1 MIEPEFNRFLRSIVE
16 TLEQLGLTYGIG
28 GSVASSLY
36 GEARS
41 TLDVDISVVLPLD
54 RVLAF
59 TQAFQALGYYAFLD
73 AILDAIVAHQ
83 PFNIIDAQ
91 RGYKADIFPVD
102 SDAPTPK
109 NGKSS
114 AGCNVTCMM
123 SRMAPRRCCIPLKTS
138 SSTSSNTTSSAGFR
152 SICAT
157 SAPSCLPKVMLS
169 TGITSP
175 TGLAG
180 SEPAMCGQSFWPLT
194 TAPSRKTRH
203 RPPFPQACKTCQV
216 FKT

>member
-1 MIEPEFNRFLRSIVE
+1 MSEPEFNRFLRSIVE

-59 TQAFQALGYYAFLD
+59 TQAFQVLGYYAFLD

-102 SDAPTPK
+102 ADAPTPQEREILSRLQRHVYDESDGAAAVLYSPEDVIVYK
-109 NGKSS
+109 LKYYVLGRIPKHLRDIGAIMS
-114 AGCNVTCMM
+114 AQGDALDRDYIAHWAGRIGAGDVWAELLTAYN
-123 SRMAPRRCCIPLKTS
+123 
-138 SSTSSNTTSSAGFR
+138 SA
-152 SICAT
+152 
-157 SAPSCLPKVMLS
+157 
-169 TGITSP
+169 
-175 TGLAG
+175 
-180 SEPAMCGQSFWPLT
+180 
-194 TAPSRKTRH
+194 
-203 RPPFPQACKTCQV
+203 RP
-216 FKT
+216 

>member
-73 AILDAIVAHQ
+73 AILDALVARQ

-102 SDAPTPK
+102 PDAPTPQEREILSRLQRHVYDESDGAAAVLYSPEDVIVYK
-109 NGKSS
+109 LKYYILGRMPKHLRDIGAIMS
-114 AGCNVTCMM
+114 ARGDALDRDYIAHWADLIGAGDVW
-123 SRMAPRRCCIPLKTS
+123 AELLAAYD
-138 SSTSSNTTSSAGFR
+138 SA
-152 SICAT
+152 
-157 SAPSCLPKVMLS
+157 
-169 TGITSP
+169 
-175 TGLAG
+175 
-180 SEPAMCGQSFWPLT
+180 
-194 TAPSRKTRH
+194 
-203 RPPFPQACKTCQV
+203 RP
-216 FKT
+216 

>member
-1 MIEPEFNRFLRSIVE
+1 MIEPEFNRFLRSVIE

-83 PFNIIDAQ
+83 PFNIIDAH

-102 SDAPTPK
+102 SDAPTPQEREVLSRLQRHVYDESD
-109 NGKSS
+109 GAS
-114 AGCNVTCMM
+114 AVLYSPEDVIVYKLKYYILGRIPKHLRDIGAIM
-123 SRMAPRRCCIPLKTS
+123 SARGDALDRDHIAHWAVRIGAIDVWAELLATYD
-138 SSTSSNTTSSAGFR
+138 STQ
-152 SICAT
+152 
-157 SAPSCLPKVMLS
+157 P
-169 TGITSP
+169 
-175 TGLAG
+175 
-180 SEPAMCGQSFWPLT
+180 
-194 TAPSRKTRH
+194 
-203 RPPFPQACKTCQV
+203 
-216 FKT
+216 

>member
-1 MIEPEFNRFLRSIVE
+1 MIEPEFNRFLRSIIE

-73 AILDAIVAHQ
+73 AILDAIIARQ

-91 RGYKADIFPVD
+91 RGYKADIFPID
-102 SDAPTPK
+102 PDAPTPQEREIL
-109 NGKSS
+109 
-114 AGCNVTCMM
+114 
-123 SRMAPRRCCIPLKTS
+123 SRLQRHVYDESDGAAAVLYSPEDVIIYKLKYYVLGRIPKHLRDIG
-138 SSTSSNTTSSAGFR
+138 A
-152 SICAT
+152 I
-157 SAPSCLPKVMLS
+157 M
-169 TGITSP
+169 
-175 TGLAG
+175 
-180 SEPAMCGQSFWPLT
+180 
-194 TAPSRKTRH
+194 TAKR
-203 RPPFPQACKTCQV
+203 
-216 FKT
+216 